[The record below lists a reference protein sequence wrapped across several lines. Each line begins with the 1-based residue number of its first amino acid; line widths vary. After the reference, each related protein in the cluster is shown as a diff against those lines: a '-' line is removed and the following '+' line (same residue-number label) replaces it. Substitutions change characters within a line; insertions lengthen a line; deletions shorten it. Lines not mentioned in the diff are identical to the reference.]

1 VKITKNKSM
10 IYAIKILTDVIKTH
24 NEAIKE
30 LNDMEH
36 EMVSSI
42 IFADEEIKEREGYIK
57 QLTEAIE
64 KLSKTN

>member
-1 VKITKNKSM
+1 M

-36 EMVSSI
+36 EMVSSM

-64 KLSKTN
+64 KLT